1 MTTPRPRIARSTFD
15 LLAPLPTGTTVLEAS
30 AGTGKTHAIVG
41 LAARYIAEGVDVG
54 ALLLVTFSRMATA
67 ELRERT
73 RERLTTL
80 AAGLA
85 DPASARSDSLV
96 TALADAPADEV
107 ALRRE
112 RISAALSD
120 FDAATVS
127 TTHTFCS
134 RMLDALGIAGESEHG
149 LTLVE
154 EVDDLVTEVAGD
166 VFLKWYSGLD
176 ELPFDFRDAVA
187 IARDGVRQSHAT
199 LVPRD
204 APEGTTA
211 RARTDFVTAVRREVL
226 RRKRMMRI
234 RDYDELQSLLRD
246 VITDPVHGEAAC
258 ARIRDFFSVV
268 LVDEFQDTDPIQW
281 EILRRCF
288 HGHSD
293 LILVGDP
300 KQSIYAFR
308 GAEVLSYL
316 DAATSADNHQALG
329 TNWRSDAG
337 LVTALHHLYGGAA
350 LGHPDIVVRSVDAT
364 HTSSRLSGRPPLRL
378 RHLGRVGLGP
388 LGDNGFPPL
397 SAVRSA
403 VVDDVA
409 RDVAELLADAP
420 ELTDPDG
427 TTRPVRPSDV
437 VILLRTRSTIGPVQR
452 ALREAGV
459 ASVVGA
465 GSSVFATA
473 SARDWFH
480 VLRALEQPNRS
491 DRVSLAALT
500 PLIGRTAGEI
510 DAAGGDALA
519 DVGDL
524 LIELSQ
530 TMAQSGFAAMYE
542 RLAIRTGLESRIL
555 SGVDGERVMT
565 DIAHLASLCNRYVV
579 TESRG
584 IAGLLRWF
592 VDRLEDPR
600 VGDQTEQS
608 RRLDR
613 DAQAVSIMTV
623 HGSKGLEFPIVYVPF
638 GWDAARNPYPPTLDL
653 HDESG
658 ARILDVGG
666 SRSAEFARNRRTSEA
681 EDAGEEL
688 RLFYVAVTRAR
699 CQVVLWWAAGS
710 SARSAPLHRLLFAR
724 TPTGADTGAPDP
736 GPSARVPAD
745 ASIASDLSAWAG
757 AARGLI
763 SVEPVGGGPASPP
776 PVPTTD
782 DEPITLRAADF
793 DRVIDH
799 GWRRTS
805 YSALVADQHVAVGA
819 AIEADATAALTDEPE
834 DAVVTDA
841 TADTGAPSL
850 MNGLPAGA
858 TFGLLVHSVLENV
871 DTDAAD
877 LSAEVRERCV
887 RAAMSSG
894 LQVDVDVLAHAMD
907 SVLHTPLGI
916 GSGPS
921 DLAGVAMSDRLA
933 EMDFEFPLA
942 SATRGS
948 TLGAIADLMDEH
960 LPADDPLRE
969 YPERLR
975 LIPGAAL
982 DGFLTG
988 SIDGVLR
995 TADERFVVVDYK
1007 TNRLGFGD
1015 LTVEDYDEDA
1025 MAAEMMRSHYP
1036 LQAMLY
1042 SVALHRYLRWRLPGY
1057 RPERHLGRVLYLF
1070 VRAMV
1075 GPDTPPDRGV
1085 FGWDVPPALVVALS
1099 ELLGGQRTGGRS

>member
-1 MTTPRPRIARSTFD
+1 MTAPRPHVARSTFD

-107 ALRRE
+107 ASRRA

-154 EVDDLVTEVAGD
+154 EVDDLVAEVAGD

-176 ELPFDFRDAVA
+176 EPPFDFRDAVA

-204 APEGTTA
+204 APEGTPA

-316 DAATSADNHQALG
+316 DAANSADNHQALG

-337 LVTALHHLYGGAA
+337 LVQALHHLYGGAA
-350 LGHPDIVVRSVDAT
+350 LGHPDIVVRPVDAT

-378 RHLGRVGLGP
+378 RHLGRAGLGP

-409 RDVAELLADAP
+409 RDVATLLADAP

-437 VILLRTRSTIGPVQR
+437 VILLRTRSTIAPVQR
-452 ALREAGV
+452 ALRDAGV

-491 DRVSLAALT
+491 DRVTLAALT
-500 PLIGRTAGEI
+500 PLIGRSAGEI

-519 DVGDL
+519 DAGDL
-524 LIELSQ
+524 LIDLAQ
-530 TMAQSGFAAMYE
+530 TMAQAGFAAMYE
-542 RLAIRTGLESRIL
+542 RLSIRTGLESRIL

-592 VDRLEDPR
+592 VDRLDDPR

-638 GWDAARNPYPPTLDL
+638 GWDAARNPYPPTLVL
-653 HDESG
+653 HESG
-658 ARILDVGG
+658 DRILDVGG
-666 SRSAEFARNRRTSEA
+666 SRSAEFARNRRTAEA
-681 EDAGEEL
+681 EDVGEEL

-724 TPTGADTGAPDP
+724 TPTGADTAAPDP

-757 AARGLI
+757 PASALV
-763 SVEPVGGGPASPP
+763 SVEHAGGGSTSSPP
-776 PVPTTD
+776 TPSSYG
-782 DEPITLRAADF
+782 EQITLRAADF

-805 YSALVADQHVAVGA
+805 YSALVADQHVAVGT
-819 AIEADATAALTDEPE
+819 AIEADVAAVLTDEPE
-834 DAVVTDA
+834 DAVVTDT
-841 TADTGAPSL
+841 TADGGASSL

-877 LSAEVRERCV
+877 LSAEVRDRCA
-887 RAAMSSG
+887 RAALASG

-907 SVLHTPLGI
+907 SVLRTPLGLA
-916 GSGPS
+916 SGVS

-948 TLGAIADLMDEH
+948 TLAAIADLMDDH

-995 TADERFVVVDYK
+995 TADERFVIVDYK

-1015 LTVEDYDEDA
+1015 LTVEDYDEGA

-1057 RPERHLGRVLYLF
+1057 RPDRHLGRVLYLF

-1085 FGWDVPPALVVALS
+1085 FGWDVPPALVEALS
-1099 ELLGGQRTGGRS
+1099 ELLGGQTTGNRS